1 MDDESKNDVT
11 AELTPAATAVSEKGI
26 ANIKKE

>member
-1 MDDESKNDVT
+1 MDEESKNDVNPQ
-11 AELTPAATAVSEKGI
+11 LTPASAVSEKGI

>member
-1 MDDESKNDVT
+1 MDGESKNDVT
-11 AELTPAATAVSEKGI
+11 AELTPARAVSEKGI